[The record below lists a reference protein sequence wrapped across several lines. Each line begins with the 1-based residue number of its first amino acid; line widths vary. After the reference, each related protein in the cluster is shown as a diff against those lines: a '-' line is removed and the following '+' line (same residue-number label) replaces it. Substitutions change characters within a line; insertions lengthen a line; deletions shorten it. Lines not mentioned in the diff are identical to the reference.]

1 MTNDLKFSG
10 NSPVVINYNGS
21 PDDIYAPIRTSSCDI
36 NIVSP
41 KILDD
46 LYSAQ
51 KNEICVR
58 IKNGNTTIW
67 EGYKMPN
74 TYSQDVTLNLDNIG
88 VTCIDPVSILKYV
101 KVNKLFQKPNIV
113 SYGQL
118 IGKALSYVMI
128 DANNLWVERTVSYNG
143 SYSGSNGLLDLTI
156 QVSNF
161 WNEDG
166 DDCSVY
172 EMIAELLRPFCMT
185 LVFYDNAYQ
194 IYNVNKISGTRRFDK
209 YTIGTNGT
217 LTSSA
222 TNQSES
228 RTTGLYQF
236 STGDWESNNTQNPTI
251 EIDSTYEKV
260 TGTISTMVPTYG
272 TMAIDLINYNNRNL
286 YDYGQL
292 NVQRNKTKG
301 YVKRNNNVTTDTNDY
316 WYYLWNGTYTNTDY
330 ELRDNGLLVNWYLNC
345 NQAYA
350 YLTGTEGHPYN
361 WGSVLNFYG
370 GCNNPGATG
379 KSQSTEK
386 SVNVHKRITAYA
398 ADNGVPPEFLELSDL
413 DWSGH
418 VSSGEL
424 TLTKKNTSNTKFGT
438 GIAMSGSNWVVYH
451 QNYENINLNMPNT
464 PVVEVNMSRSFSRTG
479 IDIPIRV
486 MNNNTTTGN
495 TYNAFGSFTGCDDAK
510 YYPQPWN
517 AENVVVNSIYF
528 RRYAGSG
535 TIRVQPVWDTT
546 RVDMYVT
553 TSGSTIYQFN
563 GEEWIQDT
571 QVRESNAFYLKKLM
585 NFEHL
590 FHTDQRYNLIE
601 TGNGHTY
608 SLNSEVFK
616 YYTDNNGY
624 VYENEN
630 GTVHEFQPYTGGL
643 FSEVND
649 ASEGF
654 LSIYL
659 PQVNDSSPVVVVDIY
674 NSSMLGM
681 TGCGDI
687 GGSYTG
693 SPFYYANGGGEFTGA
708 VYIDFLP
715 KNVSHI
721 KGEHIDLNIEVTV
734 PKSNLGQVFSE
745 SDIKYELNSNQD
757 YTEEFTGP
765 SFQVNTYNELVA
777 SSFSYLIYNNA
788 YADPSLFTVSSYT
801 GRPECYTVQAY
812 FNWLSKIRK
821 IYTKTLVPEMNR
833 TRPFAN
839 VRCYITSPEVGSNE
853 LLVVSDTWDVKTNR
867 HSVTAIEDHNLEVS
881 TVNTI
886 DVMEIPRRA
895 RAERW
900 NLPTAN
906 KN

>member
-1 MTNDLKFSG
+1 MQNDLKFSG
-10 NSPVVINYNGS
+10 SSPVTINYNGS
-21 PDDIYAPIRTSSCDI
+21 PDDIYAPVRTSSCDV
-36 NIVSP
+36 NIVSAS
-41 KILDD
+41 ILDD
-46 LYSAQ
+46 LYSAK

-58 IKNGNTTIW
+58 VKKGNTTIW

-74 TYSQDVTLNLDNIG
+74 TYTQEVTLGLDSIG
-88 VTCIDPVSILKYV
+88 MTCIDPVSILKYI

-113 SYGQL
+113 TYKTL
-118 IGKALSYVMI
+118 IGKALSYVML
-128 DANNLWVERTVSYNG
+128 DANKLWVERTVSYNG
-143 SYSGSNGLLDLTI
+143 SYSGTNGLLDLTI

-161 WNEDG
+161 WDEDG
-166 DDCSVY
+166 ESCTVY
-172 EMIAELLRPFCMT
+172 DMISEMLRPFCMT
-185 LVFYDNAYQ
+185 LVFYNQTYQ
-194 IYNVNKISGTRRFDK
+194 IYNPNKTTGTRRFDK
-209 YTIGTNGT
+209 YTIATNGNLT
-217 LTSSA
+217 LDSS
-222 TNQSES
+222 NQSE
-228 RTTGLYQF
+228 TKATGLYEF
-236 STGDWESNNTQNPTI
+236 SSDEWKSNNVVTPSVDINT
-251 EIDSTYEKV
+251 TYEKV
-260 TGTISTMVPTYG
+260 TGTVSTMVPSYG

-301 YVKRNNNVTTDTNDY
+301 YVKRNGSVTTDTNDY

-330 ELRDNGLLVNWYLNC
+330 GLRDNGLLVNWYLNC

-370 GCNNPGATG
+370 GCNNPDATG
-379 KSQSTEK
+379 KTQSTERN
-386 SVNVHKRITAYA
+386 VNVHKRITAYA
-398 ADNGVPPEFLELSDL
+398 ADNGTPAEFLELSDL

-418 VSSGEL
+418 VNSGEL
-424 TLTKKNTSNTKFGT
+424 TLNKKNTSNTKFGT
-438 GIAMSGSNWVVYH
+438 GLAMSGSNRVIYH
-451 QNYENINLNMPNT
+451 QVYENVNLNMSNNA
-464 PVVEVNMSRSFSRTG
+464 VVNVDMTRSFSRTG
-479 IDIPIRV
+479 IDMPIRV

-495 TYNAFGSFTGCDDAK
+495 TYNAFGNFTGCDDAK

-517 AENVVVNSIYF
+517 AENIVVNSIYF

-546 RVDMYVT
+546 RVDIYVT

-571 QVRESNAFYLKKLM
+571 QVRESNSFYLKKLM

-608 SLNSEVFK
+608 SLNGEVYK

-624 VYENEN
+624 VYESEN
-630 GTVHEFQPYTGGL
+630 GTAHEFQPYNGGL
-643 FSEVND
+643 FSDVIECSD
-649 ASEGF
+649 GYI
-654 LSIYL
+654 SIQL
-659 PQVNDSSPVVVVDIY
+659 PQVSDTTNVIVVDIY

-681 TGCGDI
+681 TGSGDV

-693 SPFYYANGGGEFTGA
+693 SPFYYANGGGEYTGA
-708 VYIDFLP
+708 VYIDYLP
-715 KNVSHI
+715 INLTYV
-721 KGEHIDLNIEVTV
+721 KGEHVDLDIEVTV

-745 SDIKYELNSNQD
+745 SDIKYELNSNND
-757 YTEEFTGP
+757 YVEEFGGP
-765 SFQVNTYNELVA
+765 SFQVNTYNELVS

-788 YADPSLFTVSSYT
+788 YADPTLFTLSSYT
-801 GRPECYTVQAY
+801 GRPESYTVQAY

-821 IYTKTLVPEMNR
+821 IYTKTLVPVAKS
-833 TRPFAN
+833 RPFSN
-839 VRCYITSPEVGSNE
+839 VRCYLKSPEVGSNE
-853 LLVVSDTWDVKTNR
+853 LLVVKDSWDVKTNR
-867 HSVTAIEDHNLEVS
+867 HTVTAVEDNDLEVS
-881 TVNTI
+881 TVGTV

-900 NLPTAN
+900 NLPTAQ
-906 KN
+906 K